1 MEKKR
6 RKRKTYK
13 YKCDVRRRR
22 RHLSKPNNTWL
33 LESIEGY
40 TRVGKVSDKENENEN
55 ENEEGEARD
64 HDKTKTGEAGDV
76 TGGSLMG

>member
-1 MEKKR
+1 MYEYEVFIVGFKMGGCRIEMRGEERKK
-6 RKRKTYK
+6 KGKAYK

-22 RHLSKPNNTWL
+22 LHLSKPNNTWL

-55 ENEEGEARD
+55 EKG
-64 HDKTKTGEAGDV
+64 H
-76 TGGSLMG
+76 L